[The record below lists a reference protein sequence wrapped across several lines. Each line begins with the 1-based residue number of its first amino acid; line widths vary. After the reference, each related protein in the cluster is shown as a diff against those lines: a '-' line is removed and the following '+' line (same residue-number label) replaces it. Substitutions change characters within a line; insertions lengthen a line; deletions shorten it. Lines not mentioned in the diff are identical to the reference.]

1 MVVKTWLHRVLHGN
15 HSTAAEAPDVLQPA
29 SPAYLENSLDLP
41 LRRIL
46 PVMQERL
53 VTRSTYFGVPAL
65 KNPNDFWIY
74 QEIIYELK
82 PDVVIEIGNRY
93 GGSTL
98 ALAHLCDL
106 IGKGKV
112 IGIDISHEL
121 VHETV
126 RMHPRVTLIEGDA
139 CASLEKVTGIIGD
152 PDQVLII
159 EDSSHTYENTL
170 NVLRTFSS
178 LIKPGGYFIVE
189 DGICYHGLDLGP
201 RPGPYE
207 AIEAFIAENR
217 SFEIDRDREGFLI
230 TWNPKGFLRRVR

>member
-1 MVVKTWLHRVLHGN
+1 MALRLKPLAQNEKFAYV
-15 HSTAAEAPDVLQPA
+15 STPMDFGRNI
-29 SPAYLENSLDLP
+29 YLESSLDLP
-41 LRRIL
+41 LKQIL

-82 PDVVIEIGNRY
+82 PDVIIEIGNHY
-93 GGSTL
+93 GGGAL

-106 IGKGKV
+106 MGKGKV
-112 IGIDISHEL
+112 IGLDISHEL

-126 RMHPRVTLIEGDA
+126 RAHPRVTLIEGDA
-139 CASLEKVTGIIGD
+139 CASLDKVTGLIGD

-170 NVLRTFSS
+170 NVLRTFNS

-207 AIEAFIAENR
+207 AIEAFVAENR
-217 SFEIDRDREGFLI
+217 SFEIDRDKEDFLI